1 MEPSLDSLATIFL
14 FYFISLDFY
23 NFSLKLIILI
33 PLNYMRFIY
42 KVDYFDSFNYTDF
55 YIPIKLF
62 SWFSPL
68 YDIGFLSSFLLWINL
83 QVL

>member
-1 MEPSLDSLATIFL
+1 
-14 FYFISLDFY
+14 
-23 NFSLKLIILI
+23 
-33 PLNYMRFIY
+33 MRFIY